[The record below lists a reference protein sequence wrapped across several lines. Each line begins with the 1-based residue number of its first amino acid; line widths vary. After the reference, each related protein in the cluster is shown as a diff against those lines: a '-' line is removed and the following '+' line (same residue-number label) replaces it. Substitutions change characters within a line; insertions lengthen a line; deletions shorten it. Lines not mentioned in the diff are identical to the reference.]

1 MVFVQNLVKLFQKK
15 EPFNSVKADIDKIQK
30 QYADALE
37 SIKIYSGR
45 YDKQEIFETYRSK
58 SEELI
63 ESVNILNS
71 RDFNVHRSNA
81 YLEKIFDNL
90 NRPNYNK
97 RFGRSIHNLCEAIPE
112 SESENWY
119 LSRNGQTYGPY
130 SKEQLINYAA
140 EGRIAFDDLVHREGD
155 EGWQLSGSV
164 HFLFSP
170 DNEF

>member
-1 MVFVQNLVKLFQKK
+1 VQNLVKLFQKK

-97 RFGRSIHNLCEAIPE
+97 RFGRSM
-112 SESENWY
+112 
-119 LSRNGQTYGPY
+119 SRNGQTYGPY